1 MTLTDIAIRNLRGKP
16 GEGDKAKPYKV
27 SDSGGLYILVQPDG
41 SRYWRLAYRFSGKQK
56 TLALGVYPSVT
67 LLEARKKRDAAKEQ
81 IKQGI
86 DPSHSRKLEK
96 LAAQVAAANSFESVA
111 REWHENQLER
121 WTPEHA
127 GRTIRRLERDAFSVI
142 GARPIAEIEAPELLI
157 MLRRVEARGALDIA
171 KRIKEHCSQIFR
183 YGVVTGRA
191 RRDPTLDLRGALKAA
206 PPPVHRAAMPRSEL
220 PEFLRKLQAYDGE
233 PTTRLALRLVLLTF
247 VRTKEL
253 RAASWA
259 EIEGLGTGAPIWRI
273 PAARMKLRR
282 EHIVPLAPQSVAVI
296 EDLRPLTGM
305 SEYLFPSPSKKGFMS
320 ENTMLFALYRM
331 GWHGRAT
338 VHGFRGVAS
347 TALNEAGF
355 NADWVERQLAH
366 DTADKVRGAYNS
378 AQYLDPRR
386 QMMHWWADHL
396 DTLS

>member
-1 MTLTDIAIRNLRGKP
+1 MALADVAIRSLRGKP

-56 TLALGVYPSVT
+56 TLALGVYPAVT

-127 GRTIRRLERDAFSVI
+127 GRTMRRLERDAFSAI

-183 YGVVTGRA
+183 YGVVIRHSICA
-191 RRDPTLDLRGALKAA
+191 
-206 PPPVHRAAMPRSEL
+206 VRS
-220 PEFLRKLQAYDGE
+220 
-233 PTTRLALRLVLLTF
+233 
-247 VRTKEL
+247 
-253 RAASWA
+253 
-259 EIEGLGTGAPIWRI
+259 
-273 PAARMKLRR
+273 KLRR
-282 EHIVPLAPQSVAVI
+282 RLSIGLQC
-296 EDLRPLTGM
+296 R
-305 SEYLFPSPSKKGFMS
+305 
-320 ENTMLFALYRM
+320 
-331 GWHGRAT
+331 
-338 VHGFRGVAS
+338 VAS
-347 TALNEAGF
+347 CLN
-355 NADWVERQLAH
+355 
-366 DTADKVRGAYNS
+366 S
-378 AQYLDPRR
+378 
-386 QMMHWWADHL
+386 
-396 DTLS
+396 